1 MVLKSA
7 LELNLIE
14 TISDAG
20 TNAFLSSS
28 EIAGRM
34 PTKNTDA
41 GSTGPNATPLD
52 ELFRTQVLSRDQ
64 RERGG

>member
-34 PTKNTDA
+34 PTKNPDA
-41 GSTGPNATPLD
+41 GSTGPDD